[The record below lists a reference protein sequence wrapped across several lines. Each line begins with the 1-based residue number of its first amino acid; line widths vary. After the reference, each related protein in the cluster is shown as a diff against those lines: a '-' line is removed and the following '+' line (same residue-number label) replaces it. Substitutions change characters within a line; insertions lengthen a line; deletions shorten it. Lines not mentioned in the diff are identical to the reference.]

1 MQKNDWKDARPN
13 RLIREVSPYLLQHAY
28 NPVDWYAWGEEAFEK
43 AKKDNKLVI
52 ISIGYSSCHWCHVM
66 EHESFTNEHVARIM
80 NERYVCIK
88 VDREERPDIDQ
99 IYMNAVQ
106 IITRRGGWP
115 LNCFALPDG
124 KPVYGGTYFPTESWV
139 NLLESLDETW
149 KAEPQRIYEVAEELS
164 QGIANTE
171 IVRSKLDPQLVDFK
185 ETLLHNLNS
194 CKRQLDF
201 KLGGTSGAPKF
212 PMPGLLKY
220 LLTSGQHSQDKELLN
235 FVFTTLERMAYGG
248 IYDHVGGGFFRYSVD
263 DKWFVPHFEKMLYDN
278 AQLIEVYS
286 LAYRLNPNPLYKSLV
301 EQTFSFAQRQLM
313 APSGAFYSALDAD
326 TAGQEG
332 GYYTWTKSEL
342 EQLLGYD
349 SELVSVAFG
358 ITPNGNWE
366 NTNILYRALTNSQL
380 ASLFGIPEGEVAFR
394 ISSGLNKLLN
404 ARMNR
409 VPPLVDDKVITS
421 WNGLMISG
429 LVTAY
434 ETFND
439 ENFLNAAIDAGKYL
453 AANHIAT
460 DGTTQR
466 ITCKGKTY
474 GVGLLDDYAYLAD
487 AYFKLHKVTG
497 QQYWLIQAEQLI
509 RKTLSVFYDDD
520 SGMFFYTPN
529 GTELIVRKME
539 LMDGVMPSATAIM
552 VKNLFELSSLQKK
565 HEYETLA
572 LQMLANVSN
581 HLRSGNVYVHEWAN
595 QLLHAILP
603 QTEVK
608 FLKDKESFTKLMKSR
623 LVYSK
628 LTFVESENLPKS
640 FLLCI
645 GNTCQSPTDEPE
657 DIILWVNSIQVE
669 YY

>member
-1 MQKNDWKDARPN
+1 MNDWKNALPN

-28 NPVDWYAWGEEAFEK
+28 NPVDWYAWGDEAFEK
-43 AKKDNKLVI
+43 AKKENKLII

-66 EHESFTNEHVARIM
+66 EHESFMNENVARIM

-124 KPVYGGTYFPTESWV
+124 KPVYGGTYFPTESWI

-185 ETLLHNLNS
+185 GTLLHNLNS

-235 FVFTTLERMAYGG
+235 FGFTTLERMANGG

-286 LAYRLNPNPLYKSLV
+286 LAYRLNPNPLYKSVV
-301 EQTFSFAQRQLM
+301 EQTFSFTQRQLM

-332 GYYTWTKSEL
+332 SFYTWTKSEL
-342 EQLLGYD
+342 EQVLEYD

-358 ITPNGNWE
+358 VTPNGNWE

-380 ASLFGIPEGEVAFR
+380 SSLFGIPEGEVEFR
-394 ISSGLNKLLN
+394 INLGLNKLLN

-409 VPPLVDDKVITS
+409 IPPLVDDKVITS

-439 ENFLNAAIDAGKYL
+439 ENFLNAAIAAGKHL

-460 DGTTQR
+460 DGTSLR

-487 AYFKLHKVTG
+487 AYIRLHKVTG
-497 QQYWLIQAEQLI
+497 QQFWLNHAEQLVG
-509 RKTLSVFYDDD
+509 KTLSVFYDEDL
-520 SGMFFYTPN
+520 GMLFYTPSD
-529 GTELIVRKME
+529 TELIVRKME
-539 LMDGVMPSATAIM
+539 LMDGVMPSATARM
-552 VKNLFELSSLQKK
+552 VKNLFELSSLLKK
-565 HEYETLA
+565 HDYETLA
-572 LQMLANVSN
+572 IQMLANVSN
-581 HLRSGNVYVHEWAN
+581 HLRSGNVYVHEWAS
-595 QLLHAILP
+595 QLLNAILP

-608 FLKDKESFTKLMKSR
+608 FLKDKEHFIELMKSK

-628 LTFVESENLPKS
+628 LIFVESENLPKA

-645 GNTCQSPTDEPE
+645 GNTCQSPTEEPE
-657 DIILWVNSIQVE
+657 DIISWVNSIQVE